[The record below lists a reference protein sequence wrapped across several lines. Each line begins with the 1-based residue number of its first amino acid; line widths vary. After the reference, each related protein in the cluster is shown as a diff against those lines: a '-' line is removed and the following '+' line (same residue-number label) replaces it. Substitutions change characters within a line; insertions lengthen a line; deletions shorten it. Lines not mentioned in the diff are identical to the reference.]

1 MFGADRYG
9 LSGAIGHDAGGVL
22 MDVAA
27 LIYAGEQTSTPWR
40 FRLDELAWRDM
51 VDMLKGDD
59 LPFVGLWC
67 DGADVHALFL
77 PDGHPLAATLAL
89 EGGRYPALSPA
100 RVAASLYER
109 AIYDLFGAEA
119 MWAVDVRPLLDHDV
133 WSAAPPLCAAPGR
146 GGQRKGLVAF
156 QPSDAMAAAKG
167 RVEERGPATGDLAPP
182 FYTRLVLSGTLVANA
197 ETQTGYAH
205 RGIAARSRHTRV
217 EDVCRL
223 SSRVAAGSSVAH
235 QVAFCQAVENAC
247 NAQVGAEVALLRVTL
262 LEMERLF
269 QHLYTLAGMA
279 RLAGAQLVASHCM
292 ALREKLVAEAAP
304 ITGSRLLMDVCIPG
318 GLSVRDATQMGDLCA
333 RMYELGQKAYPQLV
347 LLWREYP
354 GLSALLGRVGRIQAD
369 DLERVGLDGPVA
381 RAAGWDCDGRR
392 IMPAYDGLWRYTS
405 GRQNGTAEDR
415 ALLLLD
421 EMEESLRMLDLA
433 SARIGL
439 NAGGT
444 VPLSM
449 QDGEGTGL
457 VEGPW
462 GGVLY
467 WVRLAHGRVAEAFC
481 RKPETSALL
490 VFEQALPNHAA
501 EDAALLACS
510 LGMNAAALDG

>member
-1 MFGADRYG
+1 MNVV
-9 LSGAIGHDAGGVL
+9 S
-22 MDVAA
+22 
-27 LIYAGEQTSTPWR
+27 LICAGEQTRTQWR

-51 VDMLKGDD
+51 VDLLRHDD

-67 DGADVHALFL
+67 DGTDVHALFL
-77 PDGHPLAATLAL
+77 PDGQPLAATLAL

-100 RVAASLYER
+100 RAVSSLYER
-109 AIYDLFGAEA
+109 LIFDLFGAEA
-119 MWAVDVRPLLDHDV
+119 MWAVDVRSLLDHEV
-133 WSAAPPLCAAPGR
+133 WSASAPLSAAPGR
-146 GGQRKGLVAF
+146 GGQHKGLVAF
-156 QPSDAMAAAKG
+156 QPSDAMLAATG
-167 RVEERGPATGDLAPP
+167 RIEDQGPATGSMEPP
-182 FYTRLVLSGTLVANA
+182 FYTRLVLSTGRVVCA

-205 RGIAARSRHTRV
+205 RGIAARSRHARV

-223 SSRVAAGSSVAH
+223 VGRVAAGSSVAH

-247 NAQVGAEVALLRVTL
+247 GESVGAEVSLLRVAL
-262 LEMERLF
+262 LEIERLF
-269 QHLYTLAGMA
+269 HHLYKLAAMA
-279 RLAGAQLVASHCM
+279 RLAGAHLVASHCM
-292 ALREKLVAEAAP
+292 ALREKLVVEAAP
-304 ITGSRLLMDVCIPG
+304 VTGSRLLMDVCVPG
-318 GLSVRDATQMGDLCA
+318 GVSVRDATQMGDLCA
-333 RMYELGQKAYPQLV
+333 SLYALGQQAYPQLV

-354 GLSALLGRVGRIQAD
+354 GLAALLGGVGQVHAD
-369 DLERVGLDGPVA
+369 DLERTGLDGPVA

-392 IMPAYDGLWRYTS
+392 IMPAYDGLWRYTL
-405 GRQNGTAEDR
+405 GRQGGTAEDR

-421 EMEESLRMLDLA
+421 EVEESLRILDLA

-439 NAGGT
+439 AAGSST
-444 VPLSM
+444 PLSM
-449 QDGEGTGL
+449 EDGEGTGL

-481 RKPETSALL
+481 RKPETAALL
-490 VFEQALPNHAA
+490 VYEQALPDHAA

>member
-1 MFGADRYG
+1 
-9 LSGAIGHDAGGVL
+9 
-22 MDVAA
+22 MDVVAH
-27 LIYAGEQTSTPWR
+27 IQAGEQTDTPWR

-51 VDMLKGDD
+51 VDLLRHDD

-67 DGADVHALFL
+67 DGVDVHALFL
-77 PDGHPLAATLAL
+77 PDGYPLAATLAL

-100 RVAASLYER
+100 RVASSLYER
-109 AIYDLFGAEA
+109 TIYDLYGAEA

-133 WSAAPPLCAAPGR
+133 WSATAPLSAAPGR
-146 GGQRKGLVAF
+146 GGQHKGLVSF
-156 QPSDAMAAAKG
+156 QPSDAMSAAKG
-167 RVEERGPATGDLAPP
+167 RVDGRGPATGGLAPP
-182 FYTRLVLSGTLVANA
+182 FYTRLVLSGSVVACG

-205 RGIAARSRHTRV
+205 RGVAARARHARV

-223 SSRVAAGSSVAH
+223 SARVAAGCSVAH

-247 NAQVGAEVALLRVTL
+247 GQSVGAEIALLRVAL

-269 QHLYTLAGMA
+269 QHLYTLAALA
-279 RLAGAQLVASHCM
+279 RLAGAHLVASHCM

-304 ITGSRLLMDVCIPG
+304 VTGSRLLMDVCIPG
-318 GLSVRDATQMGDLCA
+318 GLSVRETAQMAQLCTQL
-333 RMYELGQKAYPQLV
+333 YEIGQQAYPQLV

-354 GLSALLGRVGRIQAD
+354 GLSALLAGVGQVQAD
-369 DLERVGLDGPVA
+369 DLERIGLDGPVA

-405 GRQNGTAEDR
+405 GRQSGTAEDR

-421 EMEESLRMLDLA
+421 EVEESLRILDLA

-439 NAGGT
+439 APAANHT
-444 VPLSM
+444 LSV

-481 RKPETSALL
+481 RKPETAALL
-490 VFEQALPNHAA
+490 VFEQALPTHAA
-501 EDAALLACS
+501 EDVELLACS
-510 LGMNAAALDG
+510 LGVNAAALDG

>member
-1 MFGADRYG
+1 
-9 LSGAIGHDAGGVL
+9 

-27 LIYAGEQTSTPWR
+27 LIYAGEPTSTPWR
-40 FRLDELAWRDM
+40 FRLGELAWRDM
-51 VDMLKGDD
+51 VDLLRHDD

-67 DGADVHALFL
+67 DGVDVHALFL
-77 PDGHPLAATLAL
+77 LDGRPLAATLAL

-100 RVAASLYER
+100 RIVSSLYER
-109 AIYDLFGAEA
+109 TIYDLFGAEA

-133 WSAAPPLCAAPGR
+133 WSSAAPLCAAPAR

-156 QPSDAMAAAKG
+156 QPSDAMAAATG
-167 RVEERGPATGDLAPP
+167 RVEEHGPATGGLAPP
-182 FYTRLVLSGTLVANA
+182 FYTRLVLSGTVITHA

-205 RGIAARSRHTRV
+205 RGIAARSRHARV

-223 SSRVAAGSSVAH
+223 SSRVCAGSSVAH

-247 NAQVGAEVALLRVTL
+247 GEHVGAEVALLRVAL

-269 QHLYTLAGMA
+269 HHLYTLAGMA
-279 RLAGAQLVASHCM
+279 RLVGAHMVASHCM

-318 GLSVRDATQMGDLCA
+318 GLSLRETTQMGDLCA
-333 RMYELGQKAYPQLV
+333 RLYALGQQSYAQLV

-354 GLSALLGRVGRIQAD
+354 GLSAMLGGVGGVQAD

-392 IMPAYDGLWRYTS
+392 IIPAYEGLWRYTS

-421 EMEESLRMLDLA
+421 EVEESLRMLDLA

-439 NAGGT
+439 TAGGN

-467 WVRLAHGRVAEAFC
+467 WVRLAQGRVAEAFC
-481 RKPETSALL
+481 RRPETSALL
-490 VFEQALPNHAA
+490 VFEHLLPSHAA
-501 EDAALLACS
+501 EDVALLACS
-510 LGMNAAALDG
+510 LGVNAAALDG

>member
-1 MFGADRYG
+1 
-9 LSGAIGHDAGGVL
+9 
-22 MDVAA
+22 MDVVS
-27 LIYAGEQTSTPWR
+27 LICAGEQTSTQWR

-51 VDMLKGDD
+51 VDMLRQDD

-77 PDGHPLAATLAL
+77 PDGQPLAATLAL

-100 RVAASLYER
+100 RAVSSLYER
-109 AIYDLFGAEA
+109 TIYDLYGAEA
-119 MWAVDVRPLLDHDV
+119 MWAVDVRSLLDHDV
-133 WSAAPPLCAAPGR
+133 WSASAPLSAAPGAA
-146 GGQRKGLVAF
+146 GQHKGLITF
-156 QPSDAMAAAKG
+156 QPSDAMQAAQG
-167 RVEERGPATGDLAPP
+167 RVESIGPATGSRVPP
-182 FYTRLVLSGTLVANA
+182 FYTRLVMSNGLVACA

-205 RGIAARSRHTRV
+205 RGIAARARNARV

-223 SSRVAAGSSVAH
+223 TSRVAAGSSVAH

-247 NAQVGAEVALLRVTL
+247 GERVGTEVSLLRVAL

-269 QHLYTLAGMA
+269 HHLYRLADLA
-279 RLAGAQLVASHCM
+279 RLAGAHLVASHCM

-304 ITGSRLLMDVCIPG
+304 VTGSRLLMDVCVPG
-318 GLSVRDATQMGDLCA
+318 GVSVREATQMGDLCA
-333 RMYELGQKAYPQLV
+333 RLYELGQQAYPQLV

-354 GLSALLGRVGRIQAD
+354 GLAALLGGIGRVQAD
-369 DLERVGLDGPVA
+369 ELERVGLDGPAA

-392 IMPAYDGLWRYTS
+392 IIPAYEGLWRYTS
-405 GRQNGTAEDR
+405 GRTGGTAEDR

-421 EMEESLRMLDLA
+421 EVEESLRMLDLA

-439 NAGGT
+439 TAGGT

-449 QDGEGTGL
+449 QDGEGVGL

-481 RKPETSALL
+481 RRPETSALL
-490 VFEQALPNHAA
+490 MFEQTLNNHAA

>member
-1 MFGADRYG
+1 MDVVS
-9 LSGAIGHDAGGVL
+9 LIHAGG
-22 MDVAA
+22 
-27 LIYAGEQTSTPWR
+27 QTPTPWR

-51 VDMLKGDD
+51 VDLLKHDD

-77 PDGHPLAATLAL
+77 PDGYPLAATLAL

-100 RVAASLYER
+100 RVVSSLYER
-109 AIYDLFGAEA
+109 TIYDLYGAEA

-133 WSAAPPLCAAPGR
+133 WSTSAPLSVAPGR

-156 QPSDAMAAAKG
+156 QPSDGMAAAQG
-167 RVEERGPATGDLAPP
+167 RVEDQGPATGSLAPP
-182 FYTRLVLSGTLVANA
+182 FYTRLALTGGVVTYG

-205 RGIAARSRHTRV
+205 RGIAARMRHARV

-223 SSRVAAGSSVAH
+223 SGRVAAGSSVAH
-235 QVAFCQAVENAC
+235 QVAFCQAVEQAC
-247 NAQVGAEVALLRVTL
+247 GQSVGAEVALLRVAL
-262 LEMERLF
+262 LEMERVF
-269 QHLYTLAGMA
+269 HHLYTLATMA
-279 RLAGAQLVASHCM
+279 RLAGAHLVASHCM

-318 GLSVRDATQMGDLCA
+318 GLSVREATHMADLCA
-333 RMYELGQKAYPQLV
+333 RLFELGQKAYPQLV

-354 GLSALLGRVGRIQAD
+354 GLSALLTAVGQVQAD
-369 DLERVGLDGPVA
+369 DLERIGLDGPVA

-392 IMPAYDGLWRYTS
+392 MMPAYDGLWRYTS

-433 SARIGL
+433 SARMGL
-439 NAGGT
+439 APGDN
-444 VPLSM
+444 VCLSM
-449 QDGEGTGL
+449 HDGEGTGL

-481 RKPETSALL
+481 RKPETAALL
-490 VFEQALPNHAA
+490 VLEQALPSHAA
-501 EDAALLACS
+501 EDVALLACS

>member
-1 MFGADRYG
+1 
-9 LSGAIGHDAGGVL
+9 
-22 MDVAA
+22 MDVVS
-27 LIYAGEQTSTPWR
+27 LIYAGEQTATPWR

-51 VDMLKGDD
+51 VDLLRSDD

-100 RVAASLYER
+100 RVASSLYER

-133 WSAAPPLCAAPGR
+133 WSATTPLGLAPGR
-146 GGQRKGLVAF
+146 GGQHKGLITF
-156 QPSDAMAAAKG
+156 QPSDAMAAAQG
-167 RVEERGPATGDLAPP
+167 RVDERGPASGALTPP
-182 FYTRLVLSGTLVANA
+182 FYTRLVLSSTLVAYG

-205 RGIAARSRHTRV
+205 RGIAARSRHARV

-223 SSRVAAGSSVAH
+223 SARVAAGSSVAH

-247 NAQVGAEVALLRVTL
+247 GESVGAEVALLRVAL

-269 QHLYTLAGMA
+269 HHLYTLAGMA
-279 RLAGAQLVASHCM
+279 RLAGAHMVASHCM

-304 ITGSRLLMDVCIPG
+304 VTGSRLLMDVCIPG

-333 RMYELGQKAYPQLV
+333 RLYELGQQAYPQLV

-354 GLSALLGRVGRIQAD
+354 GLAALLGGVGRVQAD

-392 IMPAYDGLWRYTS
+392 MMPAYDGLWRYTS

-439 NAGGT
+439 AAGGN

-490 VFEQALPNHAA
+490 VFEQALPNHQV
-501 EDAALLACS
+501 EDTALLACS
-510 LGMNAAALDG
+510 LGVNAAALDG